1 MCLLSQLLSPCFDVA
16 PGCLLAISTIIAPVP
31 LLVFPLRV
39 PSKFFFFLLEVL
51 IGVRFA
57 SDTTLRY
64 QKLACPIDVLLR
76 YFTLAPIDLS
86 HARNVRF
93 ARCVQ
98 SLEAGCRASSFI
110 YFSALTCDCGE
121 TSLVQLPS
129 ISTTVARQSK
139 PLSLLLRYLMIMYCC
154 ITIGTLTLSFI
165 DGRAEAVTH

>member
-1 MCLLSQLLSPCFDVA
+1 MCPLQHTCGNVSSQPITLALFRRGSRLSLSHIDYNRSRPTFGLSAAC
-16 PGCLLAISTIIAPVP
+16 PVE
-31 LLVFPLRV
+31 V
-39 PSKFFFFLLEVL
+39 FFFLLEVL

-57 SDTTLRY
+57 SDTILRY
-64 QKLACPIDVLLR
+64 QKLAFPIDVLLR

-110 YFSALTCDCGE
+110 YFSTLTCDCGE

-129 ISTTVARQSK
+129 ISTTVACQSK
-139 PLSLLLRYLMIMYCC
+139 PLSLLLRYLMIIYCC
-154 ITIGTLTLSFI
+154 ITIETLT
-165 DGRAEAVTH
+165 